1 LYVIF
6 GPRKEGEIK
15 GYVVGVNFGLAL
27 LVSFPTL
34 FYLTTLKRF
43 LQQTF
48 LLDMM
53 LVVTAVAMIAFVNLI
68 LIFDQ
73 GGTWYYRLIEIA
85 FPTLI
90 LLYSGIIRIF
100 LLTLQWSKW

>member
-1 LYVIF
+1 VASILGF
-6 GPRKEGEIK
+6 
-15 GYVVGVNFGLAL
+15 AL
-27 LVSFPTL
+27 IVSIPTL

-53 LVVTAVAMIAFVNLI
+53 LIATFVAMIAFINMNL
-68 LIFDQ
+68 LFDQ
-73 GGTWYYRLIEIA
+73 GTDWHYKLIETSFTIQ
-85 FPTLI
+85 I
-90 LLYSGIIRIF
+90 LLYSGMIRIF

>member
-1 LYVIF
+1 VASILGF
-6 GPRKEGEIK
+6 
-15 GYVVGVNFGLAL
+15 AL
-27 LVSFPTL
+27 TVSIPTL

-53 LVVTAVAMIAFVNLI
+53 LIATFVAMIAFINMI
-68 LIFDQ
+68 LLFDQ
-73 GGTWYYRLIEIA
+73 GTDWHYKLIETSFTIQ
-85 FPTLI
+85 I
-90 LLYSGIIRIF
+90 LLYSGMIRIF